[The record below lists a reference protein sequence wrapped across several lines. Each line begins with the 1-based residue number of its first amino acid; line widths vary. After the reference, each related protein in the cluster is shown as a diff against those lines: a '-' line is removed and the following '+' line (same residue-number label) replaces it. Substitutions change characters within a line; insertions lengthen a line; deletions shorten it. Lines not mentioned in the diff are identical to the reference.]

1 MTTVDRPTSQGWVAD
16 DSTFGARLALVRQ
29 HMRWGNVK
37 EAAVACGLPT
47 ESWRSWERD
56 GRAPQRL
63 AEIAGIIADRT
74 GCDFGWLVA
83 GPRASGG
90 GAAKRLTV
98 PYPQVTVRSPVSSRP
113 RDNRP
118 NGRAMAETA
127 SAAGRTTYID
137 RSRPPRRD
145 R

>member
-1 MTTVDRPTSQGWVAD
+1 MTQAHERTATLSQ
-16 DSTFGARLALVRQ
+16 LVGKQ
-29 HMRWGNVK
+29 IK
-37 EAAVACGLPT
+37 LKLF
-47 ESWRSWERD
+47 
-56 GRAPQRL
+56 L
-63 AEIAGIIADRT
+63 AEMSGRDLAIKLGVSPSWVSYRVSGKQEIGLDDLYRIAKALDVEVSDLMTPEIIAKARE
-74 GCDFGWLVA
+74 A
-83 GPRASGG
+83 GPG
-90 GAAKRLTV
+90 LTV